1 VSSATRQSNA
11 AARERLEALTDSSAS
26 VDLSALAAD
35 LLAVTRVLD
44 REIGLRRTLTDP
56 ASSGQRKADL
66 VTALFGGK
74 IGTDAVDLVSGLVR
88 SRWSA
93 PRDLVDA
100 VEQLASLTEII
111 GADKVGALDEV
122 EDELFRFGRVVA
134 GSNELRAALTNAGAG
149 NAPKAELVQRLL
161 GGKANPATIKLVAA
175 LVTQPRG
182 RSLEGGLEEYS
193 RLAAGRRGRVVA
205 LVTAAVPLSDV
216 QKERLAASLARL
228 VGREVHLNVDVDP
241 SVLGGVRV
249 QVGDEII
256 EGTIASR
263 MDGARQGLAG

>member
-11 AARERLEALTDSSAS
+11 AARERLEALTDNTS
-26 VDLSALAAD
+26 VDLVALGGD
-35 LLAVTRVLD
+35 LLAVTGVLD
-44 REIGLRRTLTDP
+44 REVGLRRTLTDP
-56 ASSGQRKADL
+56 ATEGQRKADL

-74 IGTDAVDLVSGLVR
+74 IGAEALDLVSGMVR
-88 SRWSA
+88 SRWATS
-93 PRDLVDA
+93 RDLVDA
-100 VEQLASLTEII
+100 IEQLASLTEII
-111 GADKVGALDEV
+111 GADRAGALDEV

-134 GSNELRAALTNAGAG
+134 GSPALRSALTDGAADSAAKG
-149 NAPKAELVQRLL
+149 ELVRRLL
-161 GGKANPATIKLVAA
+161 DGKARPQTVQLVTA

-205 LVTAAVPLSDV
+205 LVTVATPLSDA
-216 QKERLAASLARL
+216 QRERLAASLARL
-228 VGREVHLNVDVDP
+228 AGRQVHLNIDVDP
-241 SVLGGVRV
+241 AVLGGVRV
-249 QVGDEII
+249 QIGDEVI